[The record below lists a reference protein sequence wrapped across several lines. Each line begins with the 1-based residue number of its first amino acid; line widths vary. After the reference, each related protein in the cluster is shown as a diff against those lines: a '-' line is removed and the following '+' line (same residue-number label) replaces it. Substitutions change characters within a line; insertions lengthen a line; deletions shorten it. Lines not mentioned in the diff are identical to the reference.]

1 MAKDQKTAMADPMID
16 IVAMGDAIVDV
27 IASCDDAFLDAHRLP
42 KGSMQLLTPADGDAL
57 YAAMGQAREMSGG
70 SAANSMA
77 GIAAMGGSSAFIG
90 QVADDQLGEIF
101 AHDMRALGV
110 RFDTPPLAGGV
121 PTGRCLI
128 LVTPDAQRTMNT
140 CPGASHLLAVAAL
153 DEALI
158 ASAAILYLEGYLWG
172 PEKPRAAMLKAVEIA
187 HRAGREVAFTLS
199 ESVCIAGRR
208 EGFAAMIDGGGIDL
222 LFANQDEALQLTGR
236 ADPDSALSELA
247 AKVSTL
253 VVTRGADGA
262 TAIAN
267 GERISIPAAPVVN
280 VVDTTGAGDLFAAGF
295 LAARARNA
303 SLERCLWTGAIAAG
317 EVIKHYG
324 ARPIVDL
331 KTLVQL

>member
-1 MAKDQKTAMADPMID
+1 
-16 IVAMGDAIVDV
+16 
-27 IASCDDAFLDAHRLP
+27 
-42 KGSMQLLTPADGDAL
+42 
-57 YAAMGQAREMSGG
+57 MGQAREMSGG

-77 GIAAMGGSSAFIG
+77 GIAAMGGTAAFIG

-101 AHDMRALGV
+101 EHDMHALG
-110 RFDTPPLAGGV
+110 RRSSTRPPLVGGP

-128 LVTPDAQRTMNT
+128 LVTPDA
-140 CPGASHLLAVAAL
+140 PADDEHLPRARATNSCVAAL

-158 ASAAILYLEGYLWG
+158 ASASILYLEGYLWG
-172 PEKPRAAMLKAVEIA
+172 PDKPRAAMLKAVEIA
-187 HRAGREVAFTLS
+187 HAAGREVAFTLS

-208 EGFAAMIDGGGIDL
+208 EGFAAMIDGGGVDL

-236 ADPDSALSELA
+236 ADPDSALTELA
-247 AKVSTL
+247 AKVDTL
-253 VVTRGADGA
+253 VVTRGAEGA
-262 TAIAN
+262 TAIAH
-267 GERISIPAAPVVN
+267 GERISIPAAPVAQ

-295 LAARARNA
+295 LAARARRA

-331 KTLVQL
+331 KALVKL